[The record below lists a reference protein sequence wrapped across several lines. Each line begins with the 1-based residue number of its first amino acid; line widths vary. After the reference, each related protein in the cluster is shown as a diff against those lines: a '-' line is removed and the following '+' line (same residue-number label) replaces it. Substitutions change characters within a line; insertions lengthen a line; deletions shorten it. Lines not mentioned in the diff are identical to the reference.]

1 MIQEMKQ
8 ILERLFSGKCPQC
21 EARTRKERVARPAQ
35 VMMLQQL
42 EEYLTETYEF
52 RFNVLTEQTEYRRKD
67 DVTGSFRQVDQRA
80 LNTLCLE
87 AKAQGVNCWDKDV
100 SRLLFSEQV
109 AEYHPFVEY
118 VDSLP
123 EWDGEDRIAELAR
136 RVSDEG
142 WWVNGFHRWMLA
154 MVAQWMGYPSRCA
167 NALAPILISA
177 EQGMCKS
184 TFCSILL
191 PEELRG
197 YYTDKFAITS
207 TSGCE
212 QKISTFGLIN
222 MDEFNMY
229 TERMMTILKNLMQM
243 KKVNYRKC
251 FKAYYSDLPRI
262 ASFIG
267 TSNEKSLLT
276 DETGSR
282 RFLCIEVE
290 KPIDCS
296 PIDYPQ
302 LYAQLKWELE
312 TGKRYWLSKEEE
324 KEIERHNKAFYRH
337 SPEEEAFFK
346 VFALPK
352 DDEPCTQLMSVDIHR
367 ILQKRFSTLMRGVKP
382 SKIGRI
388 MTKIGARR
396 THTEKGN
403 VYALTFL
410 KDKNQLKKSG
420 IDTDSQTFMT
430 A

>member
-1 MIQEMKQ
+1 MNETPNMTGANPTLEDLQ
-8 ILERLFSGKCPQC
+8 IFLNANFD
-21 EARTRKERVARPAQ
+21 
-35 VMMLQQL
+35 
-42 EEYLTETYEF
+42 F
-52 RFNVLTEQTEYRRKD
+52 RYNVLTDMPECKPKNTTTYRMIDKRMMNSLSYKAMMQGIDCKD
-67 DVTGSFRQVDQRA
+67 ADVKRF
-80 LNTLCLE
+80 
-87 AKAQGVNCWDKDV
+87 
-100 SRLLFSEQV
+100 LFSDQI
-109 AEYHPFVEY
+109 ATHHPFQDY
-118 VDSLP
+118 MASLP
-123 EWDGEDRIAELAR
+123 EWDGTDRVTMLGA
-136 RVSDEG
+136 RVSG
-142 WWVNGFHRWMLA
+142 NGMWLNGFHRWMLG
-154 MVAQWMGYPSRCA
+154 MVAQWLGYPARCA

-222 MDEFNMY
+222 MDEFDQY

-302 LYAQLKWELE
+302 LYAQLKFELE
-312 TGKRYWLSKEEE
+312 SGKRYWLSKEEE
-324 KEIERHNKAFYRH
+324 EEIQLHNRAFYRH

-352 DDEPCTQLMSVDIHR
+352 DGEPCTELMSVDIHR
-367 ILQKRFSTLMRGVKP
+367 ILLKRFPVLMRGVKP
-382 SKIGRI
+382 TKIGRI
-388 MTKIGARR
+388 MTKIGATRI
-396 THTEKGN
+396 HTDKGN
-403 VYALTFL
+403 VYELTFL

-420 IDTDSQTFMT
+420 MDDDNQVVMS

>member
-1 MIQEMKQ
+1 MNTTMTMGVNPK
-8 ILERLFSGKCPQC
+8 LEDLQLFLN
-21 EARTRKERVARPAQ
+21 ANFD
-35 VMMLQQL
+35 
-42 EEYLTETYEF
+42 F
-52 RFNVLTEQTEYRRKD
+52 RYNVLTDMPECKPKNTTTYRMIDKRMMNSLSYKAMMQGIDCKD
-67 DVTGSFRQVDQRA
+67 ADVKRF
-80 LNTLCLE
+80 
-87 AKAQGVNCWDKDV
+87 
-100 SRLLFSEQV
+100 LFSDQI
-109 AEYHPFVEY
+109 ATHHPFKDY
-118 VDSLP
+118 MATLP
-123 EWDGEDRIAELAR
+123 EWDGTDRVTMLAA
-136 RVSDEG
+136 RVSG
-142 WWVNGFHRWMLA
+142 KAMWLNGFHRWMLG
-154 MVAQWMGYPSRCA
+154 MVAQWLGYPARCA

-222 MDEFNMY
+222 MDEFDQY
-229 TERMMTILKNLMQM
+229 TERMMTMLKNLMQM

-251 FKAYYSDLPRI
+251 FKAYFSDLPRI

-296 PIDYPQ
+296 PIDYTQ
-302 LYAQLKWELE
+302 LYAQLKFELE
-312 TGKRYWLSKEEE
+312 SGKRYWLSKEEE
-324 KEIERHNKAFYRH
+324 EEIQLHNRAFYRH

-352 DDEPCTQLMSVDIHR
+352 DGEPCTELMSVDIHR
-367 ILQKRFSTLMRGVKP
+367 ILLKRFPVLMRGVKP
-382 SKIGRI
+382 TKIGRI
-388 MTKIGARR
+388 MTKVGATRI
-396 THTEKGN
+396 HTDKGN
-403 VYALTFL
+403 VYELTFL
-410 KDKNQLKKSG
+410 KDKNQLKKSEMG
-420 IDTDSQTFMT
+420 DENQAVMT

>member
-1 MIQEMKQ
+1 MNNTSIAMGNNPTLEDLQ
-8 ILERLFSGKCPQC
+8 IF
-21 EARTRKERVARPAQ
+21 
-35 VMMLQQL
+35 
-42 EEYLTETYEF
+42 LTENFDF
-52 RFNVLTEQTEYRRKD
+52 RYNVLTDMPECKPKNTTTYHMIDKRMMNSLSYKAMMQGIDCKD
-67 DVTGSFRQVDQRA
+67 ADVKRF
-80 LNTLCLE
+80 
-87 AKAQGVNCWDKDV
+87 
-100 SRLLFSEQV
+100 LFSDQI
-109 AEYHPFVEY
+109 ATHHPFQDY
-118 VDSLP
+118 MASLP
-123 EWDGEDRIAELAR
+123 EWDGTDRVTMLAA
-136 RVSDEG
+136 RVSG
-142 WWVNGFHRWMLA
+142 NGMWLNGFHRWMLG
-154 MVAQWMGYPSRCA
+154 MVAQWLGYPARCA

-222 MDEFNMY
+222 MDEFDQY
-229 TERMMTILKNLMQM
+229 TERMMTLLKNLMQM

-296 PIDYPQ
+296 PIDYTQ
-302 LYAQLKWELE
+302 LYAQLKFELE
-312 TGKRYWLSKEEE
+312 SGKRYWLSKEEE
-324 KEIERHNKAFYRH
+324 EEIQLHNRAFYRH

-352 DDEPCTQLMSVDIHR
+352 DGEPCTELMSVDIHR
-367 ILQKRFSTLMRGVKP
+367 ILLKRFPVLMRGVKP
-382 SKIGRI
+382 TKIGRI
-388 MTKIGARR
+388 MTKIGATRI
-396 THTEKGN
+396 HTDKGN
-403 VYALTFL
+403 VYELTFL
-410 KDKNQLKKSG
+410 KDKNQLKKSEMD
-420 IDTDSQTFMT
+420 IDNQTVMS

>member
-1 MIQEMKQ
+1 MNETSNMTGANPTLEDLQ
-8 ILERLFSGKCPQC
+8 IFLNENFD
-21 EARTRKERVARPAQ
+21 
-35 VMMLQQL
+35 
-42 EEYLTETYEF
+42 F
-52 RFNVLTEQTEYRRKD
+52 RYNVLTDMPECKPKNTNTYRMIDKRMMNSLSYKAMMQGIDCKD
-67 DVTGSFRQVDQRA
+67 TDVKRF
-80 LNTLCLE
+80 
-87 AKAQGVNCWDKDV
+87 
-100 SRLLFSEQV
+100 LFSDQI
-109 AEYHPFVEY
+109 ATHHPFHDY
-118 VDSLP
+118 IATLP
-123 EWDGEDRIAELAR
+123 EWDGIDRVTMLAA
-136 RVSDEG
+136 RVSG
-142 WWVNGFHRWMLA
+142 KAMWLNGFHRWMLG
-154 MVAQWMGYPSRCA
+154 MVAQWLGYPARCA

-184 TFCSILL
+184 TFCSMIL

-222 MDEFNMY
+222 MDEFDQY
-229 TERMMTILKNLMQM
+229 TERMMTMLKNLMQM

-251 FKAYYSDLPRI
+251 FKAYFSDLPRI

-296 PIDYPQ
+296 PIDYTQ
-302 LYAQLKWELE
+302 LYAQLKFELE
-312 TGKRYWLSKEEE
+312 SGKRYWLSKEEE
-324 KEIERHNKAFYRH
+324 EEIQLHNRAFYRH

-352 DDEPCTQLMSVDIHR
+352 DGEPCAQLMSVDIHR
-367 ILQKRFSTLMRGVKP
+367 ILLKRFPVLMRGVKP
-382 SKIGRI
+382 TKIGRI

-396 THTEKGN
+396 IHTDKGN
-403 VYALTFL
+403 VYELTFL
-410 KDKNQLKKSG
+410 KDKNQLKKSEMG
-420 IDTDSQTFMT
+420 DDNQTVMS

>member
-1 MIQEMKQ
+1 MNETPNMTGANPTLEDLQ
-8 ILERLFSGKCPQC
+8 IFLNENFD
-21 EARTRKERVARPAQ
+21 
-35 VMMLQQL
+35 
-42 EEYLTETYEF
+42 F
-52 RFNVLTEQTEYRRKD
+52 RYNVLTDMPECKPKNTNTYHMIDKRMMNSLSYKAMMQGIDCKD
-67 DVTGSFRQVDQRA
+67 ADVKRF
-80 LNTLCLE
+80 
-87 AKAQGVNCWDKDV
+87 
-100 SRLLFSEQV
+100 LFSDQI
-109 AEYHPFVEY
+109 ATHHPFQDY
-118 VDSLP
+118 MASLP
-123 EWDGEDRIAELAR
+123 EWDGTDRVTMLGA
-136 RVSDEG
+136 RVSG
-142 WWVNGFHRWMLA
+142 NGMWLNGFHRWMLG
-154 MVAQWMGYPSRCA
+154 MVAQWLGYPARCA

-222 MDEFNMY
+222 MDEFDQYN
-229 TERMMTILKNLMQM
+229 ERMMTILKNLMQM

-302 LYAQLKWELE
+302 LYAQLKFELE
-312 TGKRYWLSKEEE
+312 SGKRYWLSKEEE
-324 KEIERHNKAFYRH
+324 EEIQLHNRAFYRH

-352 DDEPCTQLMSVDIHR
+352 DGEPCTELMSVDIHR
-367 ILQKRFSTLMRGVKP
+367 ILLKRFPVLMRGVKP
-382 SKIGRI
+382 TKIGRI
-388 MTKIGARR
+388 MTKIGATRI
-396 THTEKGN
+396 HTDKGN
-403 VYALTFL
+403 VYELTFL
-410 KDKNQLKKSG
+410 KDKNQLKKSEIG
-420 IDTDSQTFMT
+420 NDNQSVMS

>member
-1 MIQEMKQ
+1 MNETPNMTGANPTLEDLQ
-8 ILERLFSGKCPQC
+8 IFLNENFD
-21 EARTRKERVARPAQ
+21 
-35 VMMLQQL
+35 
-42 EEYLTETYEF
+42 F
-52 RFNVLTEQTEYRRKD
+52 RYNVLTDMPECKPKNTNTYRMIDKRMMNSLSYKAMMQGIDCKD
-67 DVTGSFRQVDQRA
+67 ADVKRF
-80 LNTLCLE
+80 
-87 AKAQGVNCWDKDV
+87 
-100 SRLLFSEQV
+100 LFSDQI
-109 AEYHPFVEY
+109 ATHHPFQDY
-118 VDSLP
+118 MASLP
-123 EWDGEDRIAELAR
+123 EWDGTDRVTMLGA
-136 RVSDEG
+136 RVSG
-142 WWVNGFHRWMLA
+142 NGMWLNGFHRWMLG
-154 MVAQWMGYPSRCA
+154 MVAQWLGYPARCA

-222 MDEFNMY
+222 MDEFDQY

-251 FKAYYSDLPRI
+251 FKAYFSDLPRI

-296 PIDYPQ
+296 PIDYTQ
-302 LYAQLKWELE
+302 LYAQLKFELE
-312 TGKRYWLSKEEE
+312 SGKRYWLSKEEE
-324 KEIERHNKAFYRH
+324 EEIQLHNRAFYRH

-352 DDEPCTQLMSVDIHR
+352 DGEPCTELMSVDIHR
-367 ILQKRFSTLMRGVKP
+367 ILLKRFPVLMRGVKP
-382 SKIGRI
+382 TRIGRI
-388 MTKIGARR
+388 MTKIGATRI
-396 THTEKGN
+396 HTDKGN
-403 VYALTFL
+403 VYELTFL
-410 KDKNQLKKSG
+410 KDKNQLKKSEIG
-420 IDTDSQTFMT
+420 NDNQSVMS

>member
-1 MIQEMKQ
+1 MTMGVNPK
-8 ILERLFSGKCPQC
+8 
-21 EARTRKERVARPAQ
+21 
-35 VMMLQQL
+35 L
-42 EEYLTETYEF
+42 EELQNFLSENFDF
-52 RFNVLTEQTEYRRKD
+52 RYNVLTDMPECKPKNTTTYRMIDKRMMNSLSYKAMMMGIECKD
-67 DVTGSFRQVDQRA
+67 ADVKRF
-80 LNTLCLE
+80 
-87 AKAQGVNCWDKDV
+87 
-100 SRLLFSEQV
+100 LFSDQI
-109 AEYHPFVEY
+109 ATHHPFQDY
-118 VDSLP
+118 MASLP
-123 EWDGEDRIAELAR
+123 EWDGTDRVTMLAA
-136 RVSDEG
+136 RVSG
-142 WWVNGFHRWMLA
+142 KAMWLNGFHRWMLG
-154 MVAQWMGYPSRCA
+154 MVAQWLGYPARCA

-191 PEELRG
+191 PEELRA

-222 MDEFNMY
+222 MDEFDQYN
-229 TERMMTILKNLMQM
+229 ERMMTILKNLMQM

-302 LYAQLKWELE
+302 LYAQLKFELE
-312 TGKRYWLSKEEE
+312 SGKRYWLSKEEE
-324 KEIERHNKAFYRH
+324 EEIQLHNRAFYRH

-352 DDEPCTQLMSVDIHR
+352 DGEPCTELMSVDIHR
-367 ILQKRFSTLMRGVKP
+367 ILLKRFPVLMRGVKP
-382 SKIGRI
+382 TKIGRI
-388 MTKIGARR
+388 MTKIGATRI
-396 THTEKGN
+396 HTDKGN
-403 VYALTFL
+403 VYELTFL
-410 KDKNQLKKSG
+410 KDKNQMKKSEIG
-420 IDTDSQTFMT
+420 NDNQSVMS

>member
-1 MIQEMKQ
+1 MNETPNMTGANPTLEDLQ
-8 ILERLFSGKCPQC
+8 IFLNENFD
-21 EARTRKERVARPAQ
+21 
-35 VMMLQQL
+35 
-42 EEYLTETYEF
+42 F
-52 RFNVLTEQTEYRRKD
+52 RYNVLTDMPECKPKNTNTYRMIDKRMMNSLSYKAMMQGIDCKD
-67 DVTGSFRQVDQRA
+67 ADVKRF
-80 LNTLCLE
+80 
-87 AKAQGVNCWDKDV
+87 
-100 SRLLFSEQV
+100 LFSDQI
-109 AEYHPFVEY
+109 ATHHPFQDY
-118 VDSLP
+118 MAALP
-123 EWDGEDRIAELAR
+123 EWDGTDRVTMLGA
-136 RVSDEG
+136 RVSG
-142 WWVNGFHRWMLA
+142 NGMWLNGFHRWMLG
-154 MVAQWMGYPSRCA
+154 MVAQWLGYPARCA

-222 MDEFNMY
+222 MDEFDQY
-229 TERMMTILKNLMQM
+229 TERMMTLLKNLMQM

-302 LYAQLKWELE
+302 LYAQLKFELE
-312 TGKRYWLSKEEE
+312 SGKRYWLSKEEE
-324 KEIERHNKAFYRH
+324 EEIQLHNRAFYRH

-352 DDEPCTQLMSVDIHR
+352 DGEPCTELMSVDIHR
-367 ILQKRFSTLMRGVKP
+367 ILLKRFPVLMRGVKP
-382 SKIGRI
+382 TKIGRI
-388 MTKIGARR
+388 MTKIGATRI
-396 THTEKGN
+396 HTDKGN
-403 VYALTFL
+403 VYELTFL
-410 KDKNQLKKSG
+410 KDKNQQKKSEIG
-420 IDTDSQTFMT
+420 NDNQSVMS

>member
-1 MIQEMKQ
+1 MNNTSMAMGANPTLEDLQ
-8 ILERLFSGKCPQC
+8 IFLNANFD
-21 EARTRKERVARPAQ
+21 
-35 VMMLQQL
+35 
-42 EEYLTETYEF
+42 F
-52 RFNVLTEQTEYRRKD
+52 RYNVLTDMSECKPKNTTTYRMIDKRMMNSLSYKAMMQGIDCKD
-67 DVTGSFRQVDQRA
+67 ADVKRF
-80 LNTLCLE
+80 
-87 AKAQGVNCWDKDV
+87 
-100 SRLLFSEQV
+100 LFSDQI
-109 AEYHPFVEY
+109 ATHHPFKDY
-118 VDSLP
+118 IATLP
-123 EWDGEDRIAELAR
+123 EWDGTDRVTMLAA
-136 RVSDEG
+136 RVSG
-142 WWVNGFHRWMLA
+142 KAMWLNGFHRWMLG
-154 MVAQWMGYPSRCA
+154 MVAQWLGYPARCA

-222 MDEFNMY
+222 MDEFDQY

-251 FKAYYSDLPRI
+251 FKAYFSDLPRI

-302 LYAQLKWELE
+302 LYAQLKFELE
-312 TGKRYWLSKEEE
+312 SGKRYWLSKEEE
-324 KEIERHNKAFYRH
+324 EEIQLHNRAFYRH

-352 DDEPCTQLMSVDIHR
+352 DGEPCTELMSVDIHR
-367 ILQKRFSTLMRGVKP
+367 ILLKRFPVLMRGVKP
-382 SKIGRI
+382 TKIGRI
-388 MTKIGARR
+388 MTKIGATRI
-396 THTEKGN
+396 HTDKGN
-403 VYALTFL
+403 VYELTFL
-410 KDKNQLKKSG
+410 KDRNQLKKSEMG
-420 IDTDSQTFMT
+420 DDNQAVMT

>member
-1 MIQEMKQ
+1 MNETPNMTGANPTLEDLQ
-8 ILERLFSGKCPQC
+8 IFLNANFD
-21 EARTRKERVARPAQ
+21 
-35 VMMLQQL
+35 
-42 EEYLTETYEF
+42 F
-52 RFNVLTEQTEYRRKD
+52 RYNVLTDMPECKPKNTNTYRMIDKRMMNSLSYKAMMQGIDCKD
-67 DVTGSFRQVDQRA
+67 ADVKRF
-80 LNTLCLE
+80 
-87 AKAQGVNCWDKDV
+87 
-100 SRLLFSEQV
+100 LFSDQI
-109 AEYHPFVEY
+109 ATHHPFQDY
-118 VDSLP
+118 MASLP
-123 EWDGEDRIAELAR
+123 EWDGTDRVTMLAA
-136 RVSDEG
+136 RVSG
-142 WWVNGFHRWMLA
+142 NGMWLNGFHRWMLG
-154 MVAQWMGYPSRCA
+154 MVAQWLGYPARCA

-222 MDEFNMY
+222 MDEFDQY

-302 LYAQLKWELE
+302 LYAQLKFELE
-312 TGKRYWLSKEEE
+312 SGKRYWLSKEEE
-324 KEIERHNKAFYRH
+324 EEIQLHNRAFYRH

-352 DDEPCTQLMSVDIHR
+352 DGEPCTELMSVDIHR
-367 ILQKRFSTLMRGVKP
+367 ILLKRFPVLMRGVKP
-382 SKIGRI
+382 TKIGRI
-388 MTKIGARR
+388 MTKIGATRI
-396 THTEKGN
+396 HTDKGN
-403 VYALTFL
+403 VYELTFL
-410 KDKNQLKKSG
+410 KDKNQLKKSEIG
-420 IDTDSQTFMT
+420 NDNQSVMS